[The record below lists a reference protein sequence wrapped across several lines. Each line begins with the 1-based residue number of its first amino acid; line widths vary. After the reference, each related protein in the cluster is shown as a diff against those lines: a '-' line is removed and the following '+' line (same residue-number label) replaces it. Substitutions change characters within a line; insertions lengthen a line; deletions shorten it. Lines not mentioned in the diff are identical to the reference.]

1 MPTVSEIITQFTI
14 SCRGKKCCY
23 CVSDLLSIKFL
34 SFVICS
40 IVNQQEF
47 QLAKLLVFKLKKGLI
62 FYKNHYIWCFL
73 HLFLEKAPT
82 VVKFYILSIMR
93 LSDFSS
99 QKCFELDEHF
109 DMIFKNVFEK
119 SIMFQKVVIVFPYK
133 NWSGI
138 GIQCMLEYT
147 RDSKL
152 VSNSD
157 LNASCFAAKLQLLWC
172 IQRKIFENFTAFFGS
187 QSWIWNSATNDKL
200 M

>member
-1 MPTVSEIITQFTI
+1 
-14 SCRGKKCCY
+14 
-23 CVSDLLSIKFL
+23 
-34 SFVICS
+34 
-40 IVNQQEF
+40 
-47 QLAKLLVFKLKKGLI
+47 
-62 FYKNHYIWCFL
+62 
-73 HLFLEKAPT
+73 
-82 VVKFYILSIMR
+82 MR

-119 SIMFQKVVIVFPYK
+119 SIMFQKVVILFPFK

-157 LNASCFAAKLQLLWC
+157 MNASCFAAKLQLL
-172 IQRKIFENFTAFFGS
+172 
-187 QSWIWNSATNDKL
+187 
-200 M
+200 